1 MEKACLLLGIPLNSS
16 QAVIKRAY
24 YKKAL
29 VLHPDKNSDTDAG
42 EKFRELQEAYTLLK
56 DTSFEEK
63 EEKWFDSSAM
73 LDMLANSLSEETL
86 LSMYKFLV
94 EYKDFI
100 PEHQY
105 LLSLIESKLTRP
117 YITVEPSLKSLF
129 EQKIFIYTH
138 ENGKKYSIPL
148 WQHTLFFDDLIVVC
162 TPKVDDSETW
172 LDDMNNIH
180 ITVYRNVSNLLRMRE
195 ISFPVAEHTFTVQA
209 SELAVVA
216 LQTYVLRGR
225 GVPSPNVDNVLD
237 VSKVSDIVVHIHLS

>member
-29 VLHPDKNSDTDAG
+29 VLHPDKNNDPDAA
-42 EKFRELQEAYTLLK
+42 EKFRELQEAYTQLK
-56 DTSFEEK
+56 ERRFEEN

-73 LDMLANSLSEETL
+73 LDMLTNSLSEETL
-86 LSMYKFLV
+86 LSMYKFIM

-117 YITVEPSLKSLF
+117 YISVEPSLQSLF

-162 TPKVDDSETW
+162 TPKVEDSEMW

-180 ITVYRNVSNLLRMRE
+180 VS
-195 ISFPVAEHTFTVQA
+195 
-209 SELAVVA
+209 
-216 LQTYVLRGR
+216 
-225 GVPSPNVDNVLD
+225 VPSRRKTPLKSACRRNFNTV
-237 VSKVSDIVVHIHLS
+237 